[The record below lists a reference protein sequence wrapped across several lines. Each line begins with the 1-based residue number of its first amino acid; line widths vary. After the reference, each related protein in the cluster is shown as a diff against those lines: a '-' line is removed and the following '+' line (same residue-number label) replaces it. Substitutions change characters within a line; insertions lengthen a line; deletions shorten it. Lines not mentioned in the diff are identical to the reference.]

1 MIIAHAKQ
9 IFKVCPTKKRPNFS
23 RYENNV
29 QQVQIIGCILVKNRH
44 HWILKYI
51 TFDYIYKRNLLYIT
65 DLLLINISI
74 FSNILL
80 WCLLNSYSY
89 VANQVIDGQDWRY
102 VLARDRNDQKHNGF
116 VDICSKTL
124 VFLSLFWFN
133 TTLLEVRHRNC

>member
-1 MIIAHAKQ
+1 MCNK
-9 IFKVCPTKKRPNFS
+9 
-23 RYENNV
+23 Y
-29 QQVQIIGCILVKNRH
+29 QIIGCILVRNRH
-44 HWILKYI
+44 HRILKYI
-51 TFDYIYKRNLLYIT
+51 TFDYIYKQNLLHIT

-133 TTLLEVRHRNC
+133 TTLLEVQHRNRYGGLFGYPLTFSIRF